1 MDLTVLHEVTYG
13 MYVVGVDDA
22 GRPSGCVINTLC
34 QITSENP
41 IVSISMSKQN
51 YTYEVIRRTRRF
63 SISILSED
71 TARNAV
77 AVLGF
82 TSGRDT
88 DKFKDVP
95 YTSFHGLPV
104 LASGICGKLSCDVIE
119 MVDMQTHAVIFA
131 RLTDTAPG
139 DCQNPMTYSY
149 YHRVFKGK
157 APKNAPTYQAEAAP
171 QQGQTPRY
179 VCDICGYV
187 YEGDLSKAPADFVCP
202 VCHMDKSHFHLQ

>member
-1 MDLTVLHEVTYG
+1 MDLTILHQVTYG

-22 GRPSGCVINTLC
+22 GRPSGCVINTFC

-51 YTYEVIRRTRRF
+51 YTYEVIERTRRF

-71 TARNAV
+71 VARNAV

-82 TSGRDT
+82 ASGRDT
-88 DKFKDVP
+88 DKFRDVP
-95 YTSFHGLPV
+95 HESFHGLPV
-104 LASGICGKLSCDVIE
+104 LSSGICGKFACEVLE
-119 MVDMQTHAVIFA
+119 TVDQQTHVVIFA
-131 RLTDTAPG
+131 RLSDTAPG
-139 DCQNPMTYSY
+139 DRQNPMTYSY

-157 APKNAPTYQAEAAP
+157 APKNAPTYQAEQVPAADA
-171 QQGQTPRY
+171 PRY

-187 YEGDLSKAPADFVCP
+187 YEGDLSKEPDDYVCP
-202 VCHMDKSHFHLQ
+202 VCRMDKSHFHLQ

>member
-1 MDLTVLHEVTYG
+1 
-13 MYVVGVDDA
+13 
-22 GRPSGCVINTLC
+22 
-34 QITSENP
+34 
-41 IVSISMSKQN
+41 MSKQN

-63 SISILSED
+63 SISILSEE

-82 TSGRDT
+82 TRRDT

-95 YTSFHGLPV
+95 HTSFHGLRCWHR
-104 LASGICGKLSCDVIE
+104 ASAAKLSCDVIE

-157 APKNAPTYQAEAAP
+157 APKNALTYQAEAAP
-171 QQGQTPRY
+171 QAGPDAALCVRY
-179 VCDICGYV
+179 LRLCI
-187 YEGDLSKAPADFVCP
+187 EGDLTKAPADFVCP